1 MGWLA
6 TQFAADLNLE
16 IADRGIAAMIS
27 GKAVNVLPSQKRA
40 ALVFA
45 AGGTLDTYQRTI
57 RVTAAAL
64 TAAGATVPTPRKSLV
79 TIDAVQ
85 YRVLAVS
92 TDPVATSYLF
102 DLGGANE

>member
-6 TQFAADLNLE
+6 TQFAADLAIE
-16 IADRGIAAMIS
+16 IADRGITATIG
-27 GKAVNVLPSQKRA
+27 GKSVTVLPSQKRQSA
-40 ALVFA
+40 VWAA
-45 AGGTLDTYQRTI
+45 AGALDTYQRTI

-64 TAAGATVPTPRKSLV
+64 TAAGAAVPTARVSLV
-79 TIDAVQ
+79 TIGGVQ

-92 TDPVATSYLF
+92 VDPVSTSYLI